1 MLPQQYCLRWKYHHS
16 NLQTMFSQL
25 LDRGCFCDVTLACE
39 GQLIRAHRVVLCACS
54 SFFDTV
60 LTNYAS
66 ERDPIIIM
74 KDVTFADVKCLIE
87 FMYKGEINVE
97 HANLASLLKTAD
109 DLKIKGLAE
118 VSWRDD
124 DDGPPLPTAATE
136 FHSPTLVHDLYGSR
150 HEQQRAGSPSLMD
163 QQQLQPQQVQRER
176 KLSSPKVSAPAQ
188 QRLPTLTPIPSTS
201 SVSMAAAAAAA
212 AAAAVASVASPAEH
226 YLGPKRKRGRPPLD
240 DAYDV
245 FNVRKLAHYGNHI
258 DAHHH
263 HQHQAYLEAQRHYN
277 DEQRRLAVISPIPPP
292 SVSSVAAAAAYHQH
306 IQQQQH
312 NKRMR
317 QLQRQQQ
324 QQHHNHHHH
333 HHQRQL
339 QAEADEAEQDDV
351 QADPEWITSNLEVNV
366 GADGDSES
374 AIECGSEAALAK
386 EQKSEIVEEKE
397 TNRVGKI
404 DAKKR
409 KERSSEEHEKLQSHE
424 RSLTRKRPSAEERD
438 DSNVENSEHGRD
450 EQQSREHITQNEMP
464 EQPPERLATAEEE
477 DEQKAIVVAS
487 VPQPVEEMESVRQSA
502 EKTSSAS
509 ANNAATSSS
518 GSHKRT
524 SISSDQIAP
533 PPSLHHTAHAYS
545 KYVPE
550 GYLLNEHGMLM
561 THDFVHAPT
570 AAIPSTGATTSSSS
584 STTAAAAAAAAANGN
599 DQDYVDI
606 KMEEYDSTDLRLT
619 TEEMSEWQ
627 DVIKMD
633 DYLAKGR
640 RPQFWEEPF
649 TRRVL
654 DAIKNKRLEMKKAA
668 RILGVSYG
676 TLYGRYREVY
686 GCLKHPYSS
695 TTFRPTQSNQLAVQ
709 PRFDMV
715 WPSPKRDSSGLLP
728 GQLGRSDEIGKIR
741 PKDLSELWTRPQI

>member
-124 DDGPPLPTAATE
+124 EDGPPLPNAATE
-136 FHSPTLVHDLYGSR
+136 FHSPTPTQGHDMYNTR
-150 HEQQRAGSPSLMD
+150 PEQQRVGSPSFMP
-163 QQQLQPQQVQRER
+163 PQRLPRER
-176 KLSSPKVSAPAQ
+176 KLSSPKDTAHAQ
-188 QRLPTLTPIPSTS
+188 QGLPTLTPLPPTS
-201 SVSMAAAAAAA
+201 SASMVAVAAAAA
-212 AAAAVASVASPAEH
+212 AAAAVASAASPVES

-245 FNVRKLAHYGNHI
+245 FNVRKLAQYGSHL

-263 HQHQAYLEAQRHYN
+263 HQAYLEAQRQYN
-277 DEQRRLAVISPIPPP
+277 DEQRRLAVISPIPAP
-292 SVSSVAAAAAYHQH
+292 SSTSVAAAAAYHQH

-317 QLQRQQQ
+317 QLHRQQQ
-324 QQHHNHHHH
+324 QQQQL
-333 HHQRQL
+333 HQHQL
-339 QAEADEAEQDDV
+339 HVDADELEHEDA

-366 GADGDSES
+366 GGGGDNEP
-374 AIECGSEAALAK
+374 AIECDADIAAMK
-386 EQKSEIVEEKE
+386 EQKMEIADDKE
-397 TNRVGKI
+397 AHRTAKI
-404 DAKKR
+404 EARKR
-409 KERSSEEHEKLQSHE
+409 KERHSEEREKLNARE
-424 RSLTRKRPSAEERD
+424 RSLTRKRSSAEERED
-438 DSNVENSEHGRD
+438 NNSIND
-450 EQQSREHITQNEMP
+450 EREREERESREHSVQNELSD
-464 EQPPERLATAEEE
+464 QTQERKGGNVDGEEE
-477 DEQKAIVVAS
+477 EKVKAAAS
-487 VPQPVEEMESVRQSA
+487 VPQPVEEMENVRQS
-502 EKTSSAS
+502 KDKLSNAS
-509 ANNAATSSS
+509 ANTTTTATS
-518 GSHKRT
+518 GAHKRGNIT
-524 SISSDQIAP
+524 SEQSATLPLPP
-533 PPSLHHTAHAYS
+533 PPSLHHPAHAYG
-545 KYVPE
+545 KYAPE
-550 GYLLNEHGMLM
+550 GYLLNEHGILM

-570 AAIPSTGATTSSSS
+570 APIPSTGATASSSS
-584 STTAAAAAAAAANGN
+584 GAVVGVAGAANGN

-606 KMEEYDSTDLRLT
+606 KMEEYDGTDLRLT
-619 TEEMSEWQ
+619 TEEISEWQ

-695 TTFRPTQSNQLAVQ
+695 STFRPTQSNQLAVQ

-715 WPSPKRDSSGLLP
+715 WPSPKRDSGLMP
-728 GQLGRSDEIGKIR
+728 GQLEIGKIR

>member
-74 KDVTFADVKCLIE
+74 KDVTFSDVKCLIE

-124 DDGPPLPTAATE
+124 EDGPPMPSAATE
-136 FHSPTLVHDLYGSR
+136 FHSPTQL
-150 HEQQRAGSPSLMD
+150 HEMYAAHRAGSPAFMD
-163 QQQLQPQQVQRER
+163 HQQHHHLQQSQQMQRER
-176 KLSSPKVSAPAQ
+176 KLSSPKATGQ
-188 QRLPTLTPIPSTS
+188 HLPTLTPIPPMPAS
-201 SVSMAAAAAAA
+201 AAAAAT
-212 AAAAVASVASPAEH
+212 ASASSPVEN

-245 FNVRKLAHYGNHI
+245 FNVRKHTHYSSHL

-263 HQHQAYLEAQRHYN
+263 HQQAYMEAQRHYN
-277 DEQRRLAVISPIPPP
+277 DEQRRLAVISPIPQP
-292 SVSSVAAAAAYHQH
+292 SSTTATAAAAYHHH

-317 QLQRQQQ
+317 QLHREQQRQQ
-324 QQHHNHHHH
+324 HHPH
-333 HHQRQL
+333 HHQMQSDT
-339 QAEADEAEQDDV
+339 DELDQEDA
-351 QADPEWITSNLEVNV
+351 QADPEWITSNLEVNLSS
-366 GADGDSES
+366 GGDSES
-374 AIECGSEAALAK
+374 AIECGTDIPSNNEKNL
-386 EQKSEIVEEKE
+386 EINDDKE
-397 TNRVGKI
+397 TNSNAPTKI
-404 DAKKR
+404 SKR
-409 KERSSEEHEKLQSHE
+409 KARSSEEYEREQSLE
-424 RSLTRKRPSAEERD
+424 RSQLPKRASADERD
-438 DSNVENSEHGRD
+438 DKNIENDEHERKD
-450 EQQSREHITQNEMP
+450 QQSSARESRNSIADKP
-464 EQPPERLATAEEE
+464 AERDTVAAAEKEEE
-477 DEQKAIVVAS
+477 QEQTVDLGS
-487 VPQPVEEMESVRQSA
+487 TVPRPVEEMEGVRHGMD
-502 EKTSSAS
+502 KTNNSTSGNNTLTNNASSSHKRSSAS
-509 ANNAATSSS
+509 NDHAT
-518 GSHKRT
+518 T
-524 SISSDQIAP
+524 SLPP
-533 PPSLHHTAHAYS
+533 PPSLPSTLHHSAHSYG

-561 THDFVHAPT
+561 THDYGH
-570 AAIPSTGATTSSSS
+570 PSMGASLSSAGAGASSSS
-584 STTAAAAAAAAANGN
+584 GVSGSVSMANGN
-599 DQDYVDI
+599 DQEISEI
-606 KMEEYDSTDLRLT
+606 KVEEYDVSEMRLT
-619 TEEMSEWQ
+619 TEEISEWQ

-654 DAIKNKRLEMKKAA
+654 EAIKNKRLEMKKAA

-686 GCLKHPYSS
+686 GCLKHPYS
-695 TTFRPTQSNQLAVQ
+695 TNFRPAQSNQVAAQ
-709 PRFDMV
+709 PRLDLV
-715 WPSPKRDSSGLLP
+715 WPSSKRDSALMP
-728 GQLGRSDEIGKIR
+728 GPSEIGKIR

>member
-1 MLPQQYCLRWKYHHS
+1 MDLLIATKTNSKKINAIMLPQQYCLRWKYHHS

-97 HANLASLLKTAD
+97 HASLASLLKTAD

-136 FHSPTLVHDLYGSR
+136 FHSPTLVHDMYGTR
-150 HEQQRAGSPSLMD
+150 LEQQRIGSPGLMD
-163 QQQLQPQQVQRER
+163 QQHPTQPLQRER
-176 KLSSPKVSAPAQ
+176 KLSSPKASTHAQ
-188 QRLPTLTPIPSTS
+188 QRLPTLTPIPSMN
-201 SVSMAAAAAAA
+201 SVQMAAAAAAA
-212 AAAAVASVASPAEH
+212 AAAAVTSAASPVEH

-245 FNVRKLAHYGNHI
+245 FNVRKLAHYGGLE
-258 DAHHH
+258 AHHH
-263 HQHQAYLEAQRHYN
+263 HHQAYLEAQRHYS
-277 DEQRRLAVISPIPPP
+277 DEQRRLAVISPIPP
-292 SVSSVAAAAAYHQH
+292 SSSSTSAAAVAYHQH

-324 QQHHNHHHH
+324 QQLQQH
-333 HHQRQL
+333 HHQLR
-339 QAEADEAEQDDV
+339 ADVDDVEQDDA

-366 GADGDSES
+366 GGGGDSEPV
-374 AIECGSEAALAK
+374 IECDNEASLVK
-386 EQKSEIVEEKE
+386 EQKADVVIDEKDVNPMVKLE
-397 TNRVGKI
+397 L
-404 DAKKR
+404 KKR
-409 KERSSEEHEKLQSHE
+409 KERTSEERESA
-424 RSLTRKRPSAEERD
+424 LTRKRSNGEERKDSSAENGEHER
-438 DSNVENSEHGRD
+438 E
-450 EQQSREHITQNEMP
+450 EQQLRERVTQSEVSD
-464 EQPPERLATAEEE
+464 QPSDRVAGAEE
-477 DEQKAIVVAS
+477 DEQQQAAN
-487 VPQPVEEMESVRQSA
+487 VPQPVEEMESVRQTA

-509 ANNAATSSS
+509 ATNAPFASS
-518 GSHKRT
+518 GSHKRA
-524 SISSDQIAP
+524 SVNSEQIAPPPPP
-533 PPSLHHTAHAYS
+533 PPSLHHGTHGYN
-545 KYVPE
+545 KYAPE
-550 GYLLNEHGMLM
+550 GYLLNEHGMLI

-570 AAIPSTGATTSSSS
+570 AAVPSTGATASSSS
-584 STTAAAAAAAAANGN
+584 GVVAAANGN
-599 DQDYVDI
+599 DQEYVDI
-606 KMEEYDSTDLRLT
+606 KMEEYDGTELRLT

-686 GCLKHPYSS
+686 GCLKHPYS
-695 TTFRPTQSNQLAVQ
+695 TTFRPSQTNQLAVQ

-715 WPSPKRDSSGLLP
+715 WPSPKRDSGLMP
-728 GQLGRSDEIGKIR
+728 GQLEIGKIR

>member
-124 DDGPPLPTAATE
+124 EDGPPLPSAATE
-136 FHSPTLVHDLYGSR
+136 FHSPTATHGHDMYNTR
-150 HEQQRAGSPSLMD
+150 PEQQRAGSPSFMP
-163 QQQLQPQQVQRER
+163 PQRLSRER
-176 KLSSPKVSAPAQ
+176 KLSSSKETAHAQ
-188 QRLPTLTPIPSTS
+188 HGLPTLTPIPPTS
-201 SVSMAAAAAAA
+201 SASMVAVAAAAA
-212 AAAAVASVASPAEH
+212 AAAAVASAASPVEN

-245 FNVRKLAHYGNHI
+245 FNVRKLAQYGSHL

-263 HQHQAYLEAQRHYN
+263 HQAYLEAQRQY
-277 DEQRRLAVISPIPPP
+277 DEQRRLAVISPIPQH
-292 SVSSVAAAAAYHQH
+292 SSTSVAAAAAYHQH

-324 QQHHNHHHH
+324 Q
-333 HHQRQL
+333 HQQQQL
-339 QAEADEAEQDDV
+339 HQQDEMEHDDA

-366 GADGDSES
+366 GGGGDNEP
-374 AIECGSEAALAK
+374 AIECDTEVAAMK
-386 EQKSEIVEEKE
+386 EQKSDMVDDKE
-397 TNRVGKI
+397 ANRTAKL
-404 DAKKR
+404 DARKR
-409 KERSSEEHEKLQSHE
+409 KERHSEEHEKLHARE
-424 RSLTRKRPSAEERD
+424 RSQTRKRLSAEERD
-438 DSNVENSEHGRD
+438 DNNTNNEE
-450 EQQSREHITQNEMP
+450 REREERSAQNETT
-464 EQPPERLATAEEE
+464 EQIHDHKTANVDEE
-477 DEQKAIVVAS
+477 DEEKNKAIAS
-487 VPQPVEEMESVRQSA
+487 VPQPVEEMENVRQS
-502 EKTSSAS
+502 KDKSSNSTS
-509 ANNAATSSS
+509 NTTNS
-518 GSHKRT
+518 GTHKRGN
-524 SISSDQIAP
+524 INSDPSAPLPLPP
-533 PPSLHHTAHAYS
+533 PPSLHHPAYG
-545 KYVPE
+545 KYPPE
-550 GYLLNEHGMLM
+550 GYLLNEHGILM

-570 AAIPSTGATTSSSS
+570 ASIPSTGATASSSS
-584 STTAAAAAAAAANGN
+584 GTVVGAAGAANGN

-606 KMEEYDSTDLRLT
+606 KMEEYDGTDLRLT
-619 TEEMSEWQ
+619 TEEISEWQ

-695 TTFRPTQSNQLAVQ
+695 SSFRPSQSNQLAVQ

-715 WPSPKRDSSGLLP
+715 WPSPKRDSGLMP
-728 GQLGRSDEIGKIR
+728 GPMEIGKIR
-741 PKDLSELWTRPQI
+741 PKDLSELWARPQI